1 MAHHCRA
8 GVDMSSRWQIFHL
21 FQLARY
27 DELPL
32 TNVPL
37 FAEEEFRACL
47 LAFLPGQD
55 LPAHVHAHEH
65 EVFDVVHGQGTMY
78 LDGRAIELKA
88 GDAVFV
94 PAGVQHGFNNTG
106 DDRWVVRATIYQR
119 TYARQAIRRA
129 IAKRLG
135 RARR

>member
-1 MAHHCRA
+1 MPA
-8 GVDMSSRWQIFHL
+8 RWQVFHL
-21 FQLARY
+21 SQLARY

-47 LAFLPGQD
+47 LGFLPGQE
-55 LPAHVHAHEH
+55 LPVHVHAHEH
-65 EVFDVVHGQGTMY
+65 EVFDVLHGQGTIY
-78 LDGRAIELKA
+78 LDGTAIELKA

-94 PAGVQHGFNNTG
+94 PAGVPHGFKNTG
-106 DDRWVVRATIYQR
+106 DDRWLVRATIHQR
-119 TYARQAIRRA
+119 TYARQAIHRT

>member
-1 MAHHCRA
+1 
-8 GVDMSSRWQIFHL
+8 MSPYWQVFHL
-21 FQLARY
+21 PQLARY

-37 FAEEEFRACL
+37 FAEEQFRACL
-47 LAFLPGQD
+47 LAFLPDQE
-55 LPAHVHAHEH
+55 LPAHAHAHEH
-65 EVFDVVHGQGTMY
+65 EVFDVLQGQGTMY
-78 LDGRAIELKA
+78 LDGTAIELKA

-94 PAGVQHGFNNTG
+94 PAGVQHGFKNTG
-106 DDRWVVRATIYQR
+106 GDRWLVRATIHQR

>member
-1 MAHHCRA
+1 MATP
-8 GVDMSSRWQIFHL
+8 WKIFHL
-21 FQLARY
+21 LQSARY

-37 FAEEEFRACL
+37 FAQEDFRGCL
-47 LAFLPGQD
+47 LGFLPGQE
-55 LPAHVHAHEH
+55 LPVHVHAHEH
-65 EVFDVVHGQGTMY
+65 EVFDVLSGQGTIY
-78 LDGRAIELKA
+78 LDGQAVELKD

-94 PAGVQHGFNNTG
+94 PAGVQHGFKNTSN
-106 DDRWVVRATIYQR
+106 DRWLVRATNHQR

-129 IAKRLG
+129 IAKRVG

>member
-1 MAHHCRA
+1 MTTH
-8 GVDMSSRWQIFHL
+8 WQIFHL
-21 FQLARY
+21 FERARY

-37 FAEEEFRACL
+37 YAEEDFRGCL
-47 LAFLPGQD
+47 LGFLPGQE
-55 LPAHVHAHEH
+55 LPVHVHAHEH
-65 EVFDVVHGQGTMY
+65 EVFDVLQGTGTMY
-78 LDGRAIELKA
+78 LDGEAVELKA

-94 PAGVQHGFNNTG
+94 PAGVQHGFKNTST
-106 DDRWVVRATIYQR
+106 DRWLVRATIYQR
-119 TYARQAIRRA
+119 TYMRQALRRS

>member
-1 MAHHCRA
+1 VSAH
-8 GVDMSSRWQIFHL
+8 WQVFQL
-21 FQLARY
+21 LQLARY

-37 FAEEEFRACL
+37 FAEEQFRACL
-47 LAFLPGQD
+47 LGFLPGQE
-55 LPAHVHAHEH
+55 LPAHAHAHEH
-65 EVFDVVHGQGTMY
+65 EVFDVLQGQGTMY
-78 LDGRAIELKA
+78 LDGTAIELKA

-94 PAGVQHGFNNTG
+94 PAGVQHGFKNTG
-106 DDRWVVRATIYQR
+106 GDRWLVRATIHQR

-129 IAKRLG
+129 IAKRFG

>member
-1 MAHHCRA
+1 
-8 GVDMSSRWQIFHL
+8 MSARWQVFHL

-37 FAEEEFRACL
+37 FVEEQFRACL
-47 LAFLPGQD
+47 LGFLPGQE
-55 LPAHVHAHEH
+55 LPVHLHAHEH
-65 EVFDVVHGQGTMY
+65 KVFDVVQG
-78 LDGRAIELKA
+78 A
-88 GDAVFV
+88 G
-94 PAGVQHGFNNTG
+94 
-106 DDRWVVRATIYQR
+106 

-129 IAKRLG
+129 VAKRLG

>member
-1 MAHHCRA
+1 MPTPWK
-8 GVDMSSRWQIFHL
+8 SFHL
-21 FQLARY
+21 FQSARY

-37 FAEEEFRACL
+37 FAAEEFRGCL
-47 LAFLPGQD
+47 LGFLPGQE
-55 LPAHVHAHEH
+55 LPVHAHAHEH
-65 EVFDVVHGQGTMY
+65 EVFDVLLGQGTIY
-78 LDGRAIELKA
+78 LDGQAVEMKS

-94 PAGVQHGFNNTG
+94 PAGVQHGFKNTS
-106 DDRWVVRATIYQR
+106 DDRWLVRATIHQR

>member
-1 MAHHCRA
+1 
-8 GVDMSSRWQIFHL
+8 MSARWQIFHL
-21 FQLARY
+21 FRTARY

-37 FAEEEFRACL
+37 FTEEEFHGCL
-47 LAFLPGQD
+47 LGFLPGQE
-55 LPAHVHAHEH
+55 LPVHVHAHEH
-65 EVFDVVHGQGTMY
+65 EVFDVLSGQGTMY
-78 LDGRAIELKA
+78 LDGEAVDLKA

-94 PAGVQHGFNNTG
+94 PAGVRHGFKNTS
-106 DDRWVVRATIYQR
+106 DDRWLVRATIYQR

-135 RARR
+135 RARC